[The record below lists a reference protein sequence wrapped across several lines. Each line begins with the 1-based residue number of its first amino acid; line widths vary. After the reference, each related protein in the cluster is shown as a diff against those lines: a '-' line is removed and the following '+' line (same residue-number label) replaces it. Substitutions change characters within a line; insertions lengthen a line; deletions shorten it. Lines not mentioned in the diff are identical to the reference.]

1 MEQVISNTPPVISS
15 PPIIPPN
22 KPTVSIIKTE
32 TNPKE
37 KNKKKIL
44 SVLYVLLI
52 IFSVLFVLLF
62 FFIFVPGQKIY
73 AQIGKI
79 KESVPVIKQAVSDKD
94 LDKIKE
100 TLTTIKTQ
108 EASIE
113 SSYKK
118 LSWIKILPII
128 NNYYKDGQQALI
140 IAKEGIETGEIL
152 VQAIEPYKDFL
163 GAKGSATNSEQTTE
177 DRITF
182 LTQSVEGLIPYL
194 DQIESKITTIQNAA
208 DKIDPSRYPEEFK
221 DYTIKSNI
229 TKLQETI
236 SESHTL
242 VKDGKPILSKIS
254 WLLGKD
260 NPRKYLVVFQND
272 GELRP
277 SGGFW
282 TAYSTLTVKDGKVT
296 PGVASNIYDLDD
308 KLNSKVVAPRLI
320 KSYHINVPYL
330 TLRDSNLSPD
340 FPTDAQIFLEQ
351 YTKAMGNKDKF
362 DAVIAIDTNLLVD
375 MVKILGKLDT
385 RVGTFTTDPD
395 KRCDGCPSIIYELEW
410 ISGRPRNYIEKN
422 RKDFLNPLMSSLLAN
437 LMGAEKSKM
446 GSIMET
452 GLKNINEKHVLFY
465 FPDEEMQKIGNL
477 ANITGKIIDVDKSID
492 YIHLNDANFASAKS
506 NIFITQKI
514 KHDITIKDGVA
525 EHKISVTYDNPTA
538 ASNCNLE
545 KGDLCL
551 NAAQYRDLFRF
562 YVPIGSKLIK
572 MTGSEVEI
580 EPYEELNKLVFE
592 GFYGNKY
599 ALNAKSN
606 LKTSVQYTSGA
617 TIGSTYTLVLQKQPG
632 TKPVEYDLTI
642 NGEKQPTF
650 QWSADKTIKFSL

>member
-1 MEQVISNTPPVISS
+1 MLAKKPNQPVSTPVVPIS
-15 PPIIPPN
+15 
-22 KPTVSIIKTE
+22 PTVTPLSTPQKT
-32 TNPKE
+32 NLK
-37 KNKKKIL
+37 KKKISKTIL
-44 SVLYVLLI
+44 SIISVILI
-52 IFSVLFVLLF
+52 IISVIAVLGF
-62 FFIFVPGQKIY
+62 FFIFLPGKKLY
-73 AQIGKI
+73 TQILKL
-79 KESVPVIKQAVSDKD
+79 KESVPIIQQAISDKD
-94 LDKIKE
+94 LDKVKE
-100 TLTTIKTQ
+100 SINTIKNQ
-108 EASIE
+108 ASSVE
-113 SSYKK
+113 KNYNKFVWTKS
-118 LSWIKILPII
+118 LPVIG
-128 NNYYKDGQQALI
+128 NYYKDGQQVLV
-140 IAKEGIETGEIL
+140 IAKEGIETSEIL
-152 VQAIEPYKDFL
+152 ITAIEPYKDFL
-163 GAKGSATNSEQTTE
+163 GVKGSATNSEQTTE

-182 LTQSVEGLIPYL
+182 LTESIEGLTPYL
-194 DQIESKITTIQNAA
+194 DQIENKIAVIQEAA
-208 DKIDPSRYPEEFK
+208 NKIDASRYPENFK
-221 DYTIKSNI
+221 NYQIKSNI

-236 SESHTL
+236 DEVYKL
-242 VKDGKPILSKIS
+242 VKDGKPIIGKIS

-260 NPRKYLVVFQND
+260 NPRKYLIVFQND

-296 PGVASNIYDLDD
+296 PGTASNIYDLDD
-308 KLNSKVVAPRLI
+308 KLNSKVAAPRLI

-385 RVGTFTTDPD
+385 RVGTFTTEPD
-395 KRCDGCPSIIYELEW
+395 KRCNGCPSIIYELEW

-437 LMGAEKSKM
+437 LMGSEKSKV
-446 GSIMET
+446 GSIIET
-452 GLKNINEKHVLFY
+452 GLKNINEKHVMFY
-465 FPDEEMQKIGNL
+465 FPDEEMQNIGNL
-477 ANITGKIIDVDKSID
+477 ANITGKIIDVDKSVD

-514 KHDITIKDGVA
+514 KHDISIKDGIA
-525 EHKISVTYDNPTA
+525 THKISVTYNNPA
-538 ASNCNLE
+538 PASNCNLE

-572 MTGSEVEI
+572 MTGSEVEV

-599 ALNAKSN
+599 ALNANSN
-606 LKTSVQYTSGA
+606 LKTSIEYTSGA
-617 TIGSTYTLVLQKQPG
+617 TIGSVYSLVLQKQPG
-632 TKPVEYDLTI
+632 TKPIEYELTI
-642 NGEKQPTF
+642 NGEEQSTF